1 MYIGL
6 NEDQQALR
14 RELRGYYAGLLTPTV
29 REELHR
35 EAGCGPVHRQ
45 VISML
50 KSGLSR
56 IACLNVTATTS
67 TAKFRFSFRQQQS
80 VVIWKFLP

>member
-14 RELRGYYAGLLTPTV
+14 RELRSYYADLLTPEI

-35 EAGCGPVHRQ
+35 EAGCGPVHRPDRQ
-45 VISML
+45 VC
-50 KSGLSR
+50 KTR
-56 IACLNVTATTS
+56 RHDR
-67 TAKFRFSFRQQQS
+67 RF
-80 VVIWKFLP
+80 